1 MMYFTWLISLLW
13 FVTIDYHDHHLDFL
27 KIMNQHPVSKTRFKG
42 FAGETEVQKKWEQIL
57 VSSWG
62 WVVSPTIYT
71 GFSDASDASR
81 LPGGWEQPSW
91 NRHQWIAS
99 FPKVVKYWPAKSHL
113 QQTWGGVRHYFIH
126 QHLQRYRSFSA
137 TFLTWHATC
146 PSYSHLDPKNNHH
159 RSYHKSFQTH
169 EFWCIKNHPMDFLL
183 QHLPKVIHFQATK
196 RRQLSLISRLPSW
209 INKALW
215 HLLPSKRRRWWTKC
229 LVLCDCK
236 LKESSV
242 DGRWGIQPP
251 W

>member
-1 MMYFTWLISLLW
+1 MIYFTWLISLLW
-13 FVTIDYHDHHLDFL
+13 FVTIDYYDHHLDFL

-113 QQTWGGVRHYFIH
+113 QQTWGGCTSLFHTSTSTT
-126 QHLQRYRSFSA
+126 LQ
-137 TFLTWHATC
+137 
-146 PSYSHLDPKNNHH
+146 
-159 RSYHKSFQTH
+159 
-169 EFWCIKNHPMDFLL
+169 ELL
-183 QHLPKVIHFQATK
+183 CHLPDMARHMSFLFTFGSEK
-196 RRQLSLISRLPSW
+196 
-209 INKALW
+209 
-215 HLLPSKRRRWWTKC
+215 
-229 LVLCDCK
+229 
-236 LKESSV
+236 
-242 DGRWGIQPP
+242 
-251 W
+251 